1 MITLTKR
8 SKKEAEG
15 RPSPIDHAPKRIS
28 IRDKLLVK
36 EVSFS
41 MYDTI
46 YNSCSTFLYV
56 KVQEMEQTIPLTCK
70 VKFENPDA
78 LHEFSVIIHPD
89 EGFWK
94 GGKFVFSV
102 VINEDYNMSVCFT
115 EKLGN
120 YELFWKCFIFLIATN
135 SKMPD
140 KVMAPQH

>member
-1 MITLTKR
+1 
-8 SKKEAEG
+8 
-15 RPSPIDHAPKRIS
+15 
-28 IRDKLLVK
+28 
-36 EVSFS
+36 
-41 MYDTI
+41 
-46 YNSCSTFLYV
+46 
-56 KVQEMEQTIPLTCK
+56 MEQTIPLTCK

-120 YELFWKCFIFLIATN
+120 YKLFWKCFIFLIATN